1 MSQIAN
7 ADALVQFV
15 KDFTGSTN
23 DAEIKEC
30 IFMGEMMMRNVE
42 LPIQRSD
49 PFSPQFQAVADQN
62 GMIPIPGDMLKPILF
77 FKMGGVQGNSNT
89 GAGNGPWIVYDR
101 IGDRDIITESL
112 IEALY
117 LKPINIPS
125 VYRGKFSEVGQKYKM
140 LPGLSQGD
148 VINLYYYRSWPYLYS
163 LDTNGNVVQ
172 NNGVLQTWPE
182 GYVYSTLHCYY
193 TKRHSEV
200 DAATYKAKFDDAYA
214 TIADQNNKGKWSGGH
229 NRMTSIFQPRKDR
242 RYTAK

>member
-1 MSQIAN
+1 MSQITDAN
-7 ADALVQFV
+7 SLVAFI

-23 DAEIKEC
+23 DAEVKEC

-49 PFSPQFQAVADQN
+49 PYNSQFQAVADSN
-62 GMIPIPGDMLKPILF
+62 GMIPIPGDMLKPIIF
-77 FKMGGVQGNSNT
+77 FKMGGVQGQSQS
-89 GAGNGPWIVYDR
+89 GGGNGPWIVYDR

-140 LPGLSQGD
+140 LPGLGEGD
-148 VINLYYYRSWPYLYS
+148 IVNLYYYRAWPFLFS
-163 LDTNGNVVQ
+163 IDTNGDTVLS
-172 NNGVLQTWPE
+172 NGVLQTFPE

-193 TKRHSEV
+193 VKRHSEV
-200 DAATYKAKFDDAYA
+200 DAATYKAKFEEAVL
-214 TIADQNNKGKWSGGH
+214 TIGDQNSKGKWSGGH
-229 NRMTSIFQPRKDR
+229 TRMTSIFQPRKDR